1 LLDESLLQTSNKDF
15 PSRASRSF
23 DTFMRDSGMDYMAP
37 DPKVD
42 AFESQL
48 EAPKAKFLQQTS
60 SSGWSAEDTLVVKR
74 AMKLASAF
82 VQSRQAQGY
91 NPAYASQSGEIFGVL
106 KQMREEMENDLS
118 ETQKTEML
126 RAEDFADLRAA
137 KNEEIT
143 SAEKMEEE
151 KEDLLANQD
160 NELAEAKEDLGQE
173 EATLAENKQFLAN
186 VEVTCAKADKNYD
199 ARKNDRLNELTAIAD
214 TINILTGDEA
224 RDAMTGTFNFL
235 QVSSTAHGQARRVA
249 SETLR
254 RAATAARDPAL
265 SVLATSV
272 ELDAFTKVKKAIDDM
287 VSILKQQQEDEVKKV
302 DYCKTELQ
310 SNEMATAK
318 KTTQQED
325 LVAKIDTLENA
336 IKTLESE
343 IADAKAEIAK
353 NEVDLQRATQERKA
367 ENQEFQKTVAD
378 QLMTIEVLDKALQ
391 RLATYYDLVQTKG
404 TSWIQRQTPPVP
416 EMEYKKNKGST
427 GVMEMVEKLI
437 YDSRELVSE
446 SKKSESDAQAS
457 YETLIA
463 DTNGAIAALQKEI
476 VSKTDA
482 HGEARKDR
490 REAKSDLADT
500 MKELEELAKYNAE
513 LHGECDYV
521 LKNFDVRQQARAAEI
536 KALQE
541 AKQILNGATLN

>member
-1 LLDESLLQTSNKDF
+1 
-15 PSRASRSF
+15 
-23 DTFMRDSGMDYMAP
+23 MG
-37 DPKVD
+37 
-42 AFESQL
+42 QL

-106 KQMREEMENDLS
+106 KQMREEMENELS
-118 ETQKTEML
+118 ETQKTEMR

-173 EATLAENKQFLAN
+173 QATLAENKKFLAN
-186 VEVTCAKADKNYD
+186 VGETCAKADKNYA

-214 TINILTGDEA
+214 TINILQGDEA
-224 RDAMTGTFNFL
+224 RDAMSGTFNFL
-235 QVSSTAHGQARRVA
+235 QVSSAAHGQVHQRRA
-249 SETLR
+249 AADTLR

-287 VSILKQQQEDEVKKV
+287 ISILKQQQKDEVKKTN
-302 DYCKTELQ
+302 YCKSELQ
-310 SNEMATAK
+310 TNEMATAK

-325 LVAKIDTLENA
+325 LLAKIDKLENQ

-343 IADAKAEIAK
+343 IADAKAAIVK
-353 NEVDLQRATQERKA
+353 NEVDLQRASQERKA
-367 ENQEFQKTVAD
+367 ENQEHQKVVAD

-391 RLATYYDLVQTKG
+391 RLATYYDLVQTSKG

-446 SKKSESDAQAS
+446 SKISENDAQAA
-457 YETLIA
+457 YETMIA
-463 DTNGAIAALQKEI
+463 DTNDAVAALQKAI

-482 HGEARKDR
+482 KNEAHKDR
-490 REAKSDLADT
+490 REAKSDLADAI
-500 MKELEELAKYNAE
+500 KELEGVAKYNAE

-521 LKNFDVRQQARAAEI
+521 LKNFDVHQQGRAEEI